1 MDDIH
6 KKWTGFEPDII
17 PVQYEGRSL
26 EAQRSKEFQDTDA
39 AKMAYLIARQR
50 LLDVNRW
57 AQRIEGITAAFQLTD
72 QDGVPTEGMAGKGL
86 MIRIDI
92 PGPGT
97 FAGDG
102 YDWAV
107 IEDME
112 EGSTDKLD
120 FLAFRVRPAANP
132 AGENPSGK
140 GGNVAHFFSE
150 GSSGTFVLYRE
161 KNELTCTIYDRNL
174 KPNTEIEGNL
184 ADKARNSFVG
194 TTAAM
199 GMSAVQWQKLADSVL
214 EEEEGFR

>member
-1 MDDIH
+1 MNDLNR
-6 KKWTGFEPDII
+6 KWNDFKPDII
-17 PVQYEGRSL
+17 PAQYEGRAL
-26 EAQRSKEFQDTDA
+26 EAQRSREFQDADA

-57 AQRIEGITAAFQLTD
+57 AQHIEGITAAFQLTD
-72 QDGVPTEGMAGKGL
+72 QDGTPAEGMAGKGL

-97 FAGDG
+97 SAGDG

-107 IEDME
+107 IEDVE

-132 AGENPSGK
+132 SGENPSGK
-140 GGNVAHFFSE
+140 EGEIAHFFSE
-150 GSSGTFVLYRE
+150 CSSGTFVLYRE

-174 KPNTEIEGNL
+174 KPNTEIKSSL
-184 ADKARNSFVG
+184 SDKARNSFVG

-199 GMSAVQWQKLADSVL
+199 GMSRVQWQKLADSVL
-214 EEEEGFR
+214 EDEDALR